1 MRFVDFPLKKKLMSI
16 VVVAV
21 GIGLTLSLIINS
33 IYEIRHQSEVTRLR
47 ITSIAQV
54 IAANSESALVFNDAK
69 AAAVTLAS
77 LRTQTEITGA
87 SIVST
92 VQDPQGA
99 LLAAHPEGAPSK
111 IATTIG
117 AREPFILEEIWDNR
131 MKIEYPIKSGKD
143 VLGTL
148 RLDLGL
154 SGMWYEVLICILVGV
169 GGTALAFLT
178 ALFLATRLQ
187 RSISEPIVELATA
200 SRAIA
205 TDKNYSRRVATNQR
219 DEVGDLVAGFNDM
232 LAQIQQRDADLQRS
246 RDQLESQVDARTA
259 QLRHAKELAEA
270 ANVAKSQFLANMS
283 HEIRTPM
290 NGVIGMADL
299 LLATSLTDQQRRFAG
314 TLQISASS
322 LMQLINQVL
331 DFSKIEARKMDVERL
346 PFSPQR
352 VMEET
357 VLLFAEPAHK
367 KELELVCH
375 VAPNVPRNILGDSHK
390 LAQILGN
397 LVNNAIKFT
406 QRGDVV
412 VSLSVE
418 PATTKESTKEGARP
432 LAPNHARL
440 RFSVK
445 DTGGGIAPDTR
456 SRLFEP
462 FSQAD
467 NSMTRKFGGTGLG
480 LAISREL
487 AHLMN
492 GDIDFESEV
501 DRGSTFWLTLD
512 AELSHAAPIVSSQ
525 TLQIPA
531 MAQST
536 RALVVVAN
544 ASARTALIEYLKPLN
559 IVADEADSINTAM
572 RQIATAQ
579 SPYTLAFID
588 SAMGASA
595 SADLVDDLKKSVGDA
610 LRVVVLTRSH
620 GDLMSARR
628 PSFGDAVLFKP
639 VTRNELHLSLDRAS
653 RRKDGSGTDGATTTA
668 NADQPNFDIDV
679 LLTEDNEVNIEIGMA
694 ILTSFGCRVDVA
706 RNGAEAV
713 VAVRRREYDVIL
725 MDCQM
730 PVMDG
735 FEATMAI
742 RRAETA
748 AGVSKPVPIIAVTA
762 NALAGDR
769 EACLDAGM
777 TDYISKPIVR
787 KTLATVIQR
796 SLGETS
802 ATENMKREPEMRLQE
817 NVGPRAFDPA
827 ILDALPM
834 VADGTEPELA
844 NRILNMFSKDT
855 TTLLANI
862 EEGVRTG
869 DISEVQRALH
879 TLKGTSGTVGAIEF
893 ADKTK
898 TMHAHL
904 RGGGK
909 PEPGWPHELKQAF
922 VRYEAAVAKF
932 RDGGKA

>member
-16 VVVAV
+16 VVIAV

-33 IYEIRHQSEVTRLR
+33 IYEVRHQSEVTRLR
-47 ITSIAQV
+47 ITSIAQA

-77 LRTQTEITGA
+77 LRTQNEITGA
-87 SIVST
+87 SIFST
-92 VQDPQGA
+92 VQDPQGS
-99 LLAAHPEGAPSK
+99 LLAVYPEGAPSK
-111 IATTIG
+111 IASTIG
-117 AREPFILEEIWDNR
+117 AGEPFILEEIWDNR

-143 VLGTL
+143 ILGTL

-154 SGMWYEVLICILVGV
+154 SRMWHEVLICILVGV

-232 LAQIQQRDADLQRS
+232 LAQIQQRDVDLQRS

-346 PFSPQR
+346 SFSPQR

-357 VLLFAEPAHK
+357 VLLFAEPAHR

-390 LAQILGN
+390 VAQILGN

-418 PATTKESTKEGARP
+418 PPSTGAKP
-432 LAPNHARL
+432 LAAHHVRL

-445 DTGGGIAPDTR
+445 DTGGGIAPETR

-487 AHLMN
+487 AQLMN

-512 AELSHAAPIVSSQ
+512 AELSYTAPIVSSQ

-544 ASARTALIEYLKPLN
+544 ASARTALIEYLRPLN
-559 IVADEADSINTAM
+559 IIASEADSINAAM

-579 SPYTLAFID
+579 TSYTLAFID

-595 SADLVDDLKKSVGDA
+595 SADLVDDLRKSAGEQ
-610 LRVVVLTRSH
+610 LRVIVLTRSH
-620 GDLMSARR
+620 GDLMSGRR
-628 PSFGDAVLFKP
+628 PSYGDAVLFKP

-653 RRKDGSGTDGATTTA
+653 RRKDGSGTDGATMTA
-668 NADQPNFDIDV
+668 NAEQPNFDIDV

-713 VAVRRREYDVIL
+713 VAARRREYDAIL

-748 AGVSKPVPIIAVTA
+748 AGVTKPVPIIAVTA

-787 KTLATVIQR
+787 KTLAAVIQR
-796 SLGETS
+796 ALGDTS
-802 ATENMKREPEMRLQE
+802 ASDNMKREPEVRAQA

-855 TTLLANI
+855 ITLLANI

-893 ADKTK
+893 ADKSK

-922 VRYEAAVAKF
+922 VRYEEAVAKF
-932 RDGGKA
+932 RSGDTA